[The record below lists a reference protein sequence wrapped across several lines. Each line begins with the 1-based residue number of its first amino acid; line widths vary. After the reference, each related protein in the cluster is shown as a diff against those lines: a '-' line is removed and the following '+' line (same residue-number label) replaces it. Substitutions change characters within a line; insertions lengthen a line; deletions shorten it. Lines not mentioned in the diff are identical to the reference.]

1 MNDIDIAWCPGCGN
15 FPILKTLKRVLAELQ
30 KKPTEIV
37 LVSGIGQAAK
47 IPHYFRTNVFNGL
60 HGRAL
65 PAASAIKAANPALT
79 VIAESGDGDMY
90 GEGGNHFIHT
100 IRRNPN
106 ITNIVHN
113 NMVYGLTK
121 GQASPT
127 SQKGF
132 VTPVQVSGVF
142 LEPFN
147 PLAVAIALDA
157 GGFVTP
163 VQVSGVFLEP
173 FNPLA
178 VAIALDAGFVA
189 RAFAGDIEQT
199 AGILKKAIEHNGYA
213 LVDIFQPCV
222 TFNKLNTVQ
231 WFKEHTYYL
240 EGHDPSDRQKA
251 FEKATETEK
260 LPLGVFYKSPHKPA
274 FEENVGIYDDK
285 QVPLYERDL
294 DTEKL
299 SNLIETFTI
308 SL

>member
-1 MNDIDIAWCPGCGN
+1 MDTKVFDMNDIDIAWCPGCGN
-15 FPILKTLKRVLAELQ
+15 FPILKTLKRALAELQ
-30 KKPTEIV
+30 IKPKDIV

-47 IPHYFRTNVFNGL
+47 IPHYFKTNVFNGL

-65 PAASAIKAANPALT
+65 PAATAIKGANPALT

-157 GGFVTP
+157 
-163 VQVSGVFLEP
+163 S
-173 FNPLA
+173 
-178 VAIALDAGFVA
+178 FVA

-199 AGILKKAIEHNGYA
+199 ADILKQAIEHNGYA

-240 EGHDPSDRQKA
+240 EDHDPSDRQKA

-260 LPLGVFYKSPHKPA
+260 LPLGIFYKSPQKSS
-274 FEENVGIYDDK
+274 FEENVGIYEEK
-285 QVPLYERDL
+285 QGPLYERDL
-294 DTEKL
+294 DKKKL
-299 SNLIETFTI
+299 NNLLETFKMR
-308 SL
+308 L